1 MKTLFLALLLA
12 LSGTAVAEA
21 TENPTSE
28 NPKSNEI
35 PTTEKEFV
43 ATINGFDKAQI
54 LEQFG
59 EPSKMDDVKTTTG
72 KVVASIWHYH
82 FINTNDEGAYYE
94 TTELDFVDDKVVM
107 VVFMNNNGEDA
118 PAGTGQPVNAAPEIE
133 PKL

>member
-21 TENPTSE
+21 TENPTRE
-28 NPKSNEI
+28 NPKSTEI

-82 FINTNDEGAYYE
+82 FINTNADGAYYE

-107 VVFMNNNGEDA
+107 VVFMNHNGEDK
-118 PAGTGQPVNAAPEIE
+118 PAESVSPQPELKPD
-133 PKL
+133 L